1 MFLNIIV
8 IIYRNKLKKM
18 SDGAVILND
27 NENRIKTI
35 LQELNQ
41 TDTPI
46 TTFYEQMEKEFG
58 NRCQFSKFKLNIE
71 NFYPQQS
78 KSKIIFLKI

>member
-1 MFLNIIV
+1 
-8 IIYRNKLKKM
+8 M
-18 SDGAVILND
+18 SEAVILD
-27 NENRIKTI
+27 DDENKIKSI
-35 LQELNQ
+35 LEELNQ

-46 TTFYEQMEKEFG
+46 TIFYEQMEKEFG

-78 KSKIIFLKI
+78 KRKFYYIIYFSI

>member
-35 LQELNQ
+35 LQQLNQ

-78 KSKIIFLKI
+78 KSKFIF

>member
-1 MFLNIIV
+1 
-8 IIYRNKLKKM
+8 M
-18 SDGAVILND
+18 SEAVILD
-27 NENRIKTI
+27 DDENKIKSI
-35 LQELNQ
+35 LEELNQ

-78 KSKIIFLKI
+78 KRKLIF

>member
-1 MFLNIIV
+1 
-8 IIYRNKLKKM
+8 M

-35 LQELNQ
+35 LQQLNQ

-78 KSKIIFLKI
+78 KSKFIFLKI

>member
-1 MFLNIIV
+1 
-8 IIYRNKLKKM
+8 M

-35 LQELNQ
+35 LEELNQ

-46 TTFYEQMEKEFG
+46 TTFYDQMEKEFG
-58 NRCQFSKFKLNIE
+58 NKCQFSKFKLNIE

-78 KSKIIFLKI
+78 KRKLIF

>member
-1 MFLNIIV
+1 
-8 IIYRNKLKKM
+8 M

-35 LQELNQ
+35 LQQLNQ

-78 KSKIIFLKI
+78 KRKFYFIIYFSK

>member
-1 MFLNIIV
+1 
-8 IIYRNKLKKM
+8 M

-35 LQELNQ
+35 LQQLNQ

-78 KSKIIFLKI
+78 KRKLIF

>member
-1 MFLNIIV
+1 
-8 IIYRNKLKKM
+8 M

-78 KSKIIFLKI
+78 KRKFYFIIYFSK

>member
-1 MFLNIIV
+1 
-8 IIYRNKLKKM
+8 M
-18 SDGAVILND
+18 SDGADILND

-35 LQELNQ
+35 LEELNQ

-46 TTFYEQMEKEFG
+46 TTFYDQMEKEFG
-58 NRCQFSKFKLNIE
+58 NKCQFSKFKLNIE

-78 KSKIIFLKI
+78 KRKLIF

>member
-1 MFLNIIV
+1 
-8 IIYRNKLKKM
+8 M

>member
-1 MFLNIIV
+1 
-8 IIYRNKLKKM
+8 M
-18 SDGAVILND
+18 SEAVILD
-27 NENRIKTI
+27 DDENKIKSI
-35 LQELNQ
+35 LEELNQ

-78 KSKIIFLKI
+78 KRKFYYIIYFSI

>member
-1 MFLNIIV
+1 
-8 IIYRNKLKKM
+8 M

-35 LQELNQ
+35 LQQLNQ

-58 NRCQFSKFKLNIE
+58 NKCQFSKFKLNIE

-78 KSKIIFLKI
+78 KRKLIF

>member
-1 MFLNIIV
+1 
-8 IIYRNKLKKM
+8 M

-78 KSKIIFLKI
+78 KRKLIF

>member
-1 MFLNIIV
+1 
-8 IIYRNKLKKM
+8 M
-18 SDGAVILND
+18 SDEAVILND

-35 LQELNQ
+35 LEELNQ

-46 TTFYEQMEKEFG
+46 TTFYDQMEKEFG
-58 NRCQFSKFKLNIE
+58 NKCQFSKFKLNIE

-78 KSKIIFLKI
+78 KRKLIF